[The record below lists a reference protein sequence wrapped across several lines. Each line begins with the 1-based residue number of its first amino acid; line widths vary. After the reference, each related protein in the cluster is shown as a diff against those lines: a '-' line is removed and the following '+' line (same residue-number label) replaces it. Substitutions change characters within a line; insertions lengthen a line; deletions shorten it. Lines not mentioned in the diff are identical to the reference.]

1 MIRDK
6 KDLDKKRGKCIIGFA
21 ALGLLLAACSAPP
34 GSVDGIPDEWE
45 GDTEEEMKD
54 AETKKEWPKEQDSCE
69 VQALSGYLYEH
80 ILASPYASAE
90 IAIKDYEGEML
101 EDGWDVP
108 SVFQFEGEADVTWRF
123 YDSLAEMETVLN
135 EAAVQEPDGSA
146 LHFLY
151 YTFPLTENDHALDLY
166 HTLKRQ
172 FDSEAHPLTAWSAD
186 NGKLFYYI
194 QETLKEE
201 DGHEFSYL
209 YSRSSKVNLY
219 VKDRTAYGLTLL
231 NAPTEEDDE
240 ALEYVFKD
248 VFQRYGI
255 LGSGWGLDEES
266 LYWVDHE
273 ERRTKLEDPKRSFL
287 EVRGIDENWE
297 SAGDEGIMRYFGVL
311 VEADYELPLTEDGRM
326 LSLHFSLAEGEED
339 DEISARERFAEDEDT
354 DTDTE
359 LRYYLLNGFCMD
371 EPFDMTVTDLETGEV
386 LQERRVSLSIELP
399 DTITYPDL
407 NGDGYAD
414 MRVGAPAH
422 MSGAKAE
429 EDYYTSPSYLL
440 WDPQT
445 EQFERRTEKEVANSA
460 KAVANGL
467 TEEEQAEKTQRER
480 RDPFVLVQEL
490 PEQAKTEDYIRL
502 AGDRL
507 LEYRV
512 QEGDSLWR
520 ISERFYGSGYQWT
533 AIVRDADAPK
543 DPDQL
548 SIGETVFV
556 PEFFYIRKDP
566 FSRGGLRSEGSF
578 QIEQPDGFAYYFL
591 SGDVTY
597 ASWEE
602 ENQIHRL
609 PVTNPVGEDPFREPA
624 DWEAFQAEAVR
635 CSEELCPGRVSNLT
649 FEKYHMED
657 GSGLYGYAFEYDTG
671 EEIIEYVDFFR
682 FGKANMVE
690 VIGVREQEPNA
701 VLVNTVRYVAASFT
715 DYGGEPGMGWGGDTG
730 PNVGADQWEYPYLH
744 NLFEAARM
752 QFAE

>member
-1 MIRDK
+1 MYRGANEAGVSFPGRYGHGKHFSNTLCQNLCSAYGKVNIIGNEYDIPNNRPIVGRTGFMIRDK

-255 LGSGWGLDEES
+255 LGSGWGWGLDEES

-287 EVRGIDENWE
+287 EVRGIDENTGPVWKSVE
-297 SAGDEGIMRYFGVL
+297 SVRIGNLPEMKGSCGILACLWRPITSCRLRRMAGCFL
-311 VEADYELPLTEDGRM
+311 CT
-326 LSLHFSLAEGEED
+326 SH
-339 DEISARERFAEDEDT
+339 
-354 DTDTE
+354 
-359 LRYYLLNGFCMD
+359 LRKG
-371 EPFDMTVTDLETGEV
+371 
-386 LQERRVSLSIELP
+386 
-399 DTITYPDL
+399 
-407 NGDGYAD
+407 
-414 MRVGAPAH
+414 
-422 MSGAKAE
+422 
-429 EDYYTSPSYLL
+429 
-440 WDPQT
+440 
-445 EQFERRTEKEVANSA
+445 RRTMRFPPG
-460 KAVANGL
+460 NGL
-467 TEEEQAEKTQRER
+467 R
-480 RDPFVLVQEL
+480 RM
-490 PEQAKTEDYIRL
+490 
-502 AGDRL
+502 
-507 LEYRV
+507 
-512 QEGDSLWR
+512 R
-520 ISERFYGSGYQWT
+520 IQ
-533 AIVRDADAPK
+533 I
-543 DPDQL
+543 Q
-548 SIGETVFV
+548 IQ
-556 PEFFYIRKDP
+556 
-566 FSRGGLRSEGSF
+566 SF
-578 QIEQPDGFAYYFL
+578 ATI
-591 SGDVTY
+591 S
-597 ASWEE
+597 
-602 ENQIHRL
+602 
-609 PVTNPVGEDPFREPA
+609 
-624 DWEAFQAEAVR
+624 
-635 CSEELCPGRVSNLT
+635 
-649 FEKYHMED
+649 
-657 GSGLYGYAFEYDTG
+657 
-671 EEIIEYVDFFR
+671 
-682 FGKANMVE
+682 
-690 VIGVREQEPNA
+690 
-701 VLVNTVRYVAASFT
+701 
-715 DYGGEPGMGWGGDTG
+715 
-730 PNVGADQWEYPYLH
+730 
-744 NLFEAARM
+744 
-752 QFAE
+752 